1 MPVTSA
7 AFHRLAAIEQ
17 LTILTDSPLANY
29 TRFGLG
35 GPAAIFADT
44 TSADAFVEALRIVRK
59 LSLPSVVIGGGS
71 NLVVSDEGFDGVVLR
86 FSGSRIVQEG
96 TRLQIEAGASL
107 QSVVDRSVALGLRG
121 METLTGIPGN
131 LGAAIYGNAGAYGH
145 SMQERV
151 EQVTFTDGEAVK
163 TFGNKD
169 CQFHYRESIFK
180 DQKNWI
186 ILSALLHFTEDDA
199 EKLTKIAYDIREIRD
214 AKYPPSMKCA
224 GSIFKNLLVAEL
236 PAGVQAQIP
245 PNVVREGKVPS
256 AWFLEQVGA
265 KGLRRGDIQVAS
277 YHANLIYNDGHGTA
291 SDLLAVIAELKRR
304 IRERFDFEV
313 EEEVQYVGF
322 EPAPVSA

>member
-35 GPAAIFADT
+35 GPATIFADT
-44 TSADAFVEALRIVRK
+44 ASADAFSDALHIVRE
-59 LSLPSVVIGGGS
+59 LNVPNVVIGGGS
-71 NLVVSDEGFDGVVLR
+71 NLVVSDDGFDGVVLR
-86 FSGSRIVQEG
+86 FSGSQIVREG
-96 TRLQIEAGASL
+96 TRLEAEAGASL
-107 QSVVDRSVALGLRG
+107 QTVVDRSVAFGLRG

-151 EQVTFTDGEAVK
+151 EQVTFTDGGAVRA
-163 TFGNKD
+163 FGNEE
-169 CQFHYRESIFK
+169 CRFHYRESIFK
-180 DQKNWI
+180 ERKNWV
-186 ILSALLHFTEDDA
+186 ILSARLHFAEDDA
-199 EKLTKIAYDIREIRD
+199 EKLAKIAHDIREIRD

-224 GSIFKNLLVAEL
+224 GSIFKNLLLAEL
-236 PAGVQAQIP
+236 PAGVQAEIP
-245 PNVVREGKVPS
+245 LGVVREGKIPS
-256 AWFLEQVGA
+256 AWFLEQVAA

-291 SDLLAVIAELKRR
+291 ADLYWVITELKRR
-304 IRERFDFEV
+304 VRERFSFNL

-322 EPAPVSA
+322 EPTTVSA